1 MTPGSSWFHWNWAQ
15 SYDFDLWRVWCA
27 AGVKMASIL
36 VNSYAFNLYGIL
48 EGMISNEPICDG
60 RGLNHYALDNCN
72 SHPLSM
78 RPVYNQVI
86 KVHRQFDQVSAKT
99 IAYIGI
105 IFGLND
111 GTQRLAYN
119 SFLAFAIG
127 PLAKSSRFLRT
138 LKIGED
144 TEYLRRISAS
154 FQSISSSG
162 VTGIGA
168 LVGGFVQAIFASM
181 HGVFYVYDEILLK
194 YVTSL
199 IQNKHYQDKNDAEV
213 AFFALSNLVFDSIAL
228 GPMKNVLITPQFRV
242 CQTYSQLTGD
252 TQSAAGKTIFHACA
266 AVVEVFYASLQV
278 VSSTIT
284 LAAVSDCIC
293 NINEYENEFIDVFE
307 QRCRYKLPEALHP
320 QLMEYIQTRTQQNS
334 VSVCAVLVNN
344 FKNVLLKI
352 PVQSKIHINLALK
365 NAIDVPVQLMNFMKI
380 DGLQAD
386 SCTQYETTLDV
397 MTIIPR
403 PISAFKKCAYLPTC
417 RSRCQEEID
426 HFYGM
431 KLNIAR
437 PNVSPINSALMAF
450 LPAWVT
456 QFENLDEQFTPVA
469 VQDYRALENCDHYI
483 VVIGRSLYAARTLE
497 APFTMYIF
505 CYSDK
510 TTSMVILSKILLPA
524 TRHFVLSQGELAVKV
539 QARRTENIQLVSE
552 IFMPPLAD
560 TDDRGALVLMVW
572 DNEGPFV
579 DGNNNNAIF
588 EVFVDSMDTV
598 HAAWLMH
605 SRDIN
610 SNLVCANLHASI
622 MASCNG
628 AITDVAQYNFINTDS
643 ASATFKKIAILPKKQ
658 PPQATYDADKRPVA
672 YTIIGL
678 LHTFVEYT
686 SDDDLGAVRNCKVEL
701 EFTWMQRRRFASTDS
716 TPACT
721 VHQPVREADNVQ
733 NITLFSLFQDRILR
747 NREILLSTSP
757 LDTLLLITTK
767 NYAAQQVQD
776 VQRIEAIVDHTSG
789 TPRLLFAIQRVD
801 KITLDPALVRANQQR
816 FEEYS
821 FLQSNSISAYVGV
834 ILHDAYHGLDKTI
847 RARNL
852 IAYTMKQSS
861 IKTNTGSEGFIKEF
875 AFTLSSSA
883 DMQAWRDYGK
893 ASDAQKSAST
903 ELVFEMSAGSGFAK
917 TLDVYIEEKCDYMNC
932 KACSTRRLRASCE
945 AAQKCAMVNCV
956 GTVINPNNVLCV
968 VGSLLKE
975 IYEVYLTN
983 IDAVWFGLVETS
995 MSALKLSKISGS
1007 KNVVYLES
1015 VSNFVNNALCETK
1028 DIYAALSAILPS
1040 FVFSIYVAVAGKG
1053 QHNTI
1058 LDIQNPGTSK
1068 IRQTFSPG
1076 TQLQNVA
1083 MVSSIT
1089 QMIYQVALVHL
1100 HISHAAS
1107 KFMLCMIDKFA
1118 ELSGG
1123 FVDIVNHDTEL
1134 EKEGGSI
1141 DFCMQQSSM
1150 PTGLRPKSDQ
1160 EIINE
1165 RVAIGAVDN
1174 NIVDVKIAGFAVA
1187 PGVFTIDIQKA
1198 IVWAN
1203 NFRYV
1208 TWLIWTNAA
1217 FDSALGM
1224 LYGLSRL
1231 LGIVENEECKARPVE
1246 FSSILKCVCGD
1257 TPYTIDSIHRS
1268 ELASTGALFCTGLL
1282 KMINAEGN
1290 VVYIENPY
1298 SLHQLAQ
1305 DLHTP
1310 GQAYIDCIAVNSEQ
1324 SCATQRSAVFL
1335 PKFAGFFTVHQVSP
1349 LAVLARCRE
1358 NYNSKTWDEGVFGL
1372 YDPVLQEDIT
1382 KKQRHTTKA
1391 RLVRIRDQ
1399 VDLYLQETDSGIVH
1413 QCLAAGPL
1421 KNRIQA
1427 CMTLTFTHL
1436 NHLQATKQAAFDAV
1450 AQEAPMPIAVEL
1462 SAVAYFTYDAAPGSM
1477 YPDACEYLSSPSF
1490 LQNPDVRKCRNEDA
1504 EDISTGNACGF
1515 SVSDRADACT
1525 IGQSTLAF
1533 EQSIQTNIIDEFRIS
1548 NGMPYDKAKI
1558 DAVDARVQARYQAVS
1573 TCTST
1578 YTTNVDQEIMA
1589 NIRKIVD
1596 ALDLTLTTGEGD
1608 LLHQFVDCIFMGAQ
1622 LKTVLAPAD
1631 TGGIMENL
1639 MYSRHA
1645 NGSSRAFELPCVGT
1659 HVYDRSEGADSKP
1672 FLQKTCGSDTRI
1684 AVMAYVTR
1692 TIIDTD
1698 NGGLHALVASLIT
1711 EKIQSI
1717 VASIT
1722 DVGNYG
1728 CLGKVTGLAWHRS
1741 SSVPTDAGQLLKNT
1755 PLSEMLSETSAA
1767 LVTLTAVQWK
1777 KTGISDLRRND
1788 YIQAGSSYFH
1798 PKLDVSWKYC
1808 CAQPGECKAGES
1820 NFESNLPNVDT
1831 TISVDTVLSGLVE
1844 NVRNIE
1850 QDAIMKNTVSLR
1862 VWENTGFC
1870 DTLQHITLL
1879 FLHINLLFIFAVFL
1893 LSEQSIQK
1901 FQCL

>member
-1 MTPGSSWFHWNWAQ
+1 
-15 SYDFDLWRVWCA
+15 
-27 AGVKMASIL
+27 MASIV
-36 VNSYAFNLYGIL
+36 VNSYVFNLYGIL

-78 RPVYNQVI
+78 RPVYNQII
-86 KVHRQFDQVSAKT
+86 KVHRQFDQVAAKA
-99 IAYIGI
+99 IAYVGI
-105 IFGLND
+105 LFGLND

-119 SFLAFAIG
+119 SFMAFAIG
-127 PLAKSSRFLRT
+127 PLAKSSRFLST

-144 TEYLRRISAS
+144 TEYLRKISAS
-154 FQSISSSG
+154 FESISSGG

-181 HGVFYVYDEILLK
+181 HGIFYVYDEILLK

-199 IQNKHYQDKNDAEV
+199 IQNKHYRDKNDAEV

-252 TQSAAGKTIFHACA
+252 TQSAAGKTIFHTCA
-266 AVVEVFYASLQV
+266 AVIEVFYASLQV
-278 VSSTIT
+278 VSTTIS

-293 NINEYENEFIDVFE
+293 NINEYENEFVDVFE

-320 QLMEYIQTRTQQNS
+320 RLMEYIQTRDQKNS

-352 PVQSKIHINLALK
+352 PVQSKIHINLALN

-403 PISAFKKCAYLPTC
+403 PISAFKKCAYLPSC

-431 KLNIAR
+431 KTGIAR

-469 VQDYRALENCDHYI
+469 VQDYGPRENCDHYV
-483 VVIGRSLYAARTLE
+483 VVIGRSLHAARTLE

-505 CYSDK
+505 CYLDK
-510 TTSMVILSKILLPA
+510 TTSMVVLSKILLPA
-524 TRHFVLSQGELAVKV
+524 TRHFALSQNELAVKL
-539 QARRTENIQLVSE
+539 QARRAEHIQLVSE

-560 TDDRGALVLMVW
+560 SDDRGALVLVVW
-572 DNEGPFV
+572 DNEGPFA

-598 HAAWLMH
+598 HAGWLLH

-610 SNLVCANLHASI
+610 NNLVCANLHASI

-628 AITDVAQYNFINTDS
+628 AITDVAQYNFINTDTT
-643 ASATFKKIAILPKKQ
+643 SATLKKIAILPKKQ
-658 PPQATYDADKRPVA
+658 PPQTFYDADKRPVA

-686 SDDDLGAVRNCKVEL
+686 SGDDLGAVKTCKVEL
-701 EFTWMQRRRFASTDS
+701 ELTWMQRRRFASADS
-716 TPACT
+716 SPACT
-721 VHQPVREADNVQ
+721 VHQPVRDADNGQ

-747 NREILLSTSP
+747 NQEMLLSTSP

-767 NYAAQQVQD
+767 NYAARQVQD
-776 VQRIEAIVDHTSG
+776 VRRLEAIVDHVSG
-789 TPRLLFAIQRVD
+789 SPRLLFAIQRVD

-816 FEEYS
+816 FQEYS

-834 ILHDAYHGLDKTI
+834 ILHDAYHSLHTTI
-847 RARNL
+847 SARNL
-852 IAYTMKQSS
+852 IVYTVKQSS
-861 IKTNTGSEGFIKEF
+861 IKTNTGSDGFIREF
-875 AFTLSSSA
+875 AFTLSSPA
-883 DMQAWRDYGK
+883 DMQAWRDHDT
-893 ASDAQKSAST
+893 ASDTPSTATT
-903 ELVFEMSAGSGFAK
+903 ELVFGMSAGSGFAK
-917 TLDVYIEEKCDYMNC
+917 TVDVYIEEKCDYMNC

-968 VGSLLKE
+968 VGSLFKE
-975 IYEVYLTN
+975 IHEVYLTN

-1007 KNVVYLES
+1007 KDVVYLES

-1053 QHNTI
+1053 QHNSI
-1058 LDIQNPGTSK
+1058 LDIQNPGASK

-1107 KFMLCMIDKFA
+1107 KFMLCTIDKFA

-1134 EKEGGSI
+1134 GKEGGSI

-1150 PTGLRPKSDQ
+1150 PMGLRAKSDQ

-1174 NIVDVKIAGFAVA
+1174 NVVKVKIAGFAVT
-1187 PGVFTIDIQKA
+1187 PGAFTIDIKKA

-1217 FDSALGM
+1217 FDSALGV

-1231 LGIVENEECKARPVE
+1231 LGIVEDEACKARPVE

-1257 TPYTIDSIHRS
+1257 TPYTIDTIHRS

-1310 GQAYIDCIAVNSEQ
+1310 GQAYIDCIAVKSEQ

-1335 PKFAGFFTVHQVSP
+1335 PKFASFFTVHQVSP

-1382 KKQRHTTKA
+1382 KKQQHTTKT
-1391 RLVRIRDQ
+1391 RLARIRAQ
-1399 VDLYLQETDSGIVH
+1399 VDVYLQEKDSGVVH

-1421 KNRIQA
+1421 KNRVQA

-1436 NHLQATKQAAFDAV
+1436 NRIQAVRHAALVAT
-1450 AQEAPMPIAVEL
+1450 AQEASTPIPSPVEL
-1462 SAVAYFTYDAAPGSM
+1462 SANAYFMYDAAPGST

-1490 LQNPDVRKCRNEDA
+1490 LQNTDVRKCRNEDA
-1504 EDISTGNACGF
+1504 EDISTENACGF
-1515 SVSDRADACT
+1515 RMSDRADACT

-1548 NGMPYDKAKI
+1548 NGMPYDQAKI
-1558 DAVDARVQARYQAVS
+1558 DAVDARVQARYRAVS
-1573 TCTST
+1573 TCTSA
-1578 YTTNVDQEIMA
+1578 YNTNVDQEILT

-1622 LKTVLAPAD
+1622 FKSVLAPAD
-1631 TGGIMENL
+1631 TGEIMENL

-1645 NGSSRAFELPCVGT
+1645 NGSSRAFELPCAGT
-1659 HVYDRSEGADSKP
+1659 HVYDREEGADATP

-1692 TIIDTD
+1692 TIVDKD

-1711 EKIQSI
+1711 DKIQSI

-1722 DVGNYG
+1722 EVGNYG
-1728 CLGKVTGLAWHRS
+1728 CLGKVTGLAWHRV
-1741 SSVPTDAGQLLKNT
+1741 SSVPTDAGRLLQNT
-1755 PLSEMLSETSAA
+1755 VLSEMLSETSAA

-1777 KTGISDLRRND
+1777 KAGIFDLRRND
-1788 YIQAGSSYFH
+1788 YIQAGRGYFH

-1820 NFESNLPNVDT
+1820 NFESNLPSVDT
-1831 TISVDTVLSGLVE
+1831 TISVDTMLSGLVE
-1844 NVRNIE
+1844 TVRDIE
-1850 QDAIMKNTVSLR
+1850 QDAIMKNTVRSR
-1862 VWENTGFC
+1862 VCPVFVTVSTQNTSCYNGTALWC
-1870 DTLQHITLL
+1870 
-1879 FLHINLLFIFAVFL
+1879 V
-1893 LSEQSIQK
+1893 
-1901 FQCL
+1901 